1 MSVSEKNGLSS
12 PLVGGY
18 ASRLWYNGDMKSRGF
33 EIAKGWEDRDIRL
46 PRRSTAH
53 AAGYDI
59 EAGADVLVPCFRPG
73 IAPTLIPTGLKA
85 YCQPDECYFVF
96 NRSSGAGK
104 GLVLANGVGVIDAD
118 YYGNPT
124 NDGHFGVLV
133 FNVSDHDLQ
142 IKKATV
148 SPRSSFRSSC
158 LLMTTRPPARAW
170 EASAPPTCPLRT
182 APLLRPRPTKIQE
195 VADQATKCSAT

>member
-1 MSVSEKNGLSS
+1 
-12 PLVGGY
+12 
-18 ASRLWYNGDMKSRGF
+18 MKLRGF
-33 EIAKGWEDRDIRL
+33 EITKGWEDRDIRL
-46 PRRSTAH
+46 PRRRTAH

-59 EAGADVLVPCFRPG
+59 EAGADVLVPRFRPG

-142 IKKATV
+142 IKKGDRIAQV
-148 SPRSSFRSSC
+148 IFQKF
-158 LLMTTRPPARAW
+158 LLADD
-170 EASAPPTCPLRT
+170 
-182 APLLRPRPTKIQE
+182 
-195 VADQATKCSAT
+195 DQATGARQGGFGSTDQPVPNNPATPTAPSQNPGGGGPSD

>member
-1 MSVSEKNGLSS
+1 
-12 PLVGGY
+12 
-18 ASRLWYNGDMKSRGF
+18 MKLRGF

-59 EAGADVLVPCFRPG
+59 EAGADVLVPRFRPG

-104 GLVLANGVGVIDAD
+104 GAEV
-118 YYGNPT
+118 
-124 NDGHFGVLV
+124 
-133 FNVSDHDLQ
+133 
-142 IKKATV
+142 
-148 SPRSSFRSSC
+148 RSCLGRRPCPSSC
-158 LLMTTRPPARAW
+158 QGSSR
-170 EASAPPTCPLRT
+170 S
-182 APLLRPRPTKIQE
+182 RPRRRAFPR
-195 VADQATKCSAT
+195 AF